1 MHEPKLQGKSHD
13 IPKRLIWEAWLRVQ
27 ENGGAAGPD
36 GVTIEQFA
44 GRLHDNLYKLWN
56 RMSSGSYFP
65 GPVRAAARWKSRKT
79 GAESGSSE
87 FPRRR
92 HSAAL
97 SSDPLGFVIVTH
109 PFHPLNGQRLEILYA
124 KRRGADTVFVCAGGF
139 SGQMT
144 LPQAWTDRGEPPL
157 GRRLSAE
164 GLAALGAATR
174 ALQGR

>member
-1 MHEPKLQGKSHD
+1 MT
-13 IPKRLIWEAWLRVQ
+13 RVIWS
-27 ENGGAAGPD
+27 
-36 GVTIEQFA
+36 
-44 GRLHDNLYKLWN
+44 GR
-56 RMSSGSYFP
+56 GSVC
-65 GPVRAAARWKSRKT
+65 GKT
-79 GAESGSSE
+79 GVLVVWTGSVLTGSSASMAVISW
-87 FPRRR
+87 FCSNGWRVGVIARSRYAGLKLTSRDRRVNVRWVYPRRR

-124 KRRGADTVFVCAGGF
+124 KRRGADMVFVCAGGF

-144 LPQAWTDRGEPPL
+144 LPQAWTDRGEPP
-157 GRRLSAE
+157 GTGRLSAE